1 MFQQLYLVRLRKKSR
16 LSNSVIL
23 ISINSRCMIG

>member
-1 MFQQLYLVRLRKKSR
+1 MFLQLYLVRLRKRLR

-23 ISINSRCMIG
+23 ISINSRCMID